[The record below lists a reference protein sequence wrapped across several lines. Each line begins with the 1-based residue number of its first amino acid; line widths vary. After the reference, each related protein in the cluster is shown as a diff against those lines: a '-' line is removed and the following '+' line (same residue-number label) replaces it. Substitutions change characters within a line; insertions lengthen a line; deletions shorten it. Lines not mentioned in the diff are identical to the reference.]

1 MISQKYKILILS
13 NPNNKEFIEDLY
25 IATSFR
31 EDGHLVDLLRIDY
44 DEKLDNNYDVIIRR
58 NTWGEDEKDTYNYER
73 KNEALKERLIKKNIK
88 TVNLEGLDGKG
99 KQYLCELFKKC
110 A

>member
-58 NTWGEDEKDTYNYER
+58 NTWGEYVNYLKNVLDEY
-73 KNEALKERLIKKNIK
+73 KENIYQY
-88 TVNLEGLDGKG
+88 VNNKI
-99 KQYLCELFKKC
+99 FI
-110 A
+110 